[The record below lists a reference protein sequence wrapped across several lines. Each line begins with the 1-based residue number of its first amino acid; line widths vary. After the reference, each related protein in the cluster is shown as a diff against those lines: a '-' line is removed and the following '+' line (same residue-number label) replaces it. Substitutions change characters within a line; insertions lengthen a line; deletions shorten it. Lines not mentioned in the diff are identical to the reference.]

1 MANRIIP
8 PCDFHLH
15 TCLSPC
21 ASQDTALS
29 SLRAHAE
36 AAFALGHEAI
46 CITDHFALPADWVPA
61 WYANSGPDII
71 DYTVNAIRGIE
82 SGVKL
87 FVGCEA
93 EMVAPDRVTI
103 DECFA
108 RRLDFVLLAAS
119 HLHFDGIGPPQGSPP
134 AVVAAAL
141 SEFMEAAVSL
151 PFIDAVAHPFAIPH
165 EPGGDPA
172 HYMELLDDDF
182 FERVS
187 DTAARN
193 AIAFELNASQLAQEK
208 YRLLLRR
215 FYLIAKQHGV
225 KFTLG
230 SDAHCAGE
238 QARVH
243 VVESYARELGLVR
256 GDFLDASDILERR
269 PGRKSI
275 SP

>member
-1 MANRIIP
+1 MANRITP
-8 PCDFHLH
+8 PCDFHVH

-36 AAFALGHEAI
+36 AASALGHEAI
-46 CITDHFALPADWVPA
+46 CITDHFALGADWVPA
-61 WYANSGPDII
+61 WYANCGPGII
-71 DYTVNAIRGIE
+71 DHTVNAIRATE
-82 SGVKL
+82 SDVKL

-103 DECFA
+103 DESFA
-108 RRLDFVLLAAS
+108 RRLDFVLLAVS
-119 HLHFDGIGPPQGSPP
+119 HFHFAEIGPPQGSPP

-151 PFIDAVAHPFAIPH
+151 PFIDAVAHPFAIPN
-165 EPGGDPA
+165 EPFGNPE

-182 FERVS
+182 FERVYEK
-187 DTAARN
+187 AARN
-193 AIAFELNASQLAQEK
+193 EVAFELNASQLAREK

-215 FYLIAKQHGV
+215 FYLSAKRHGV
-225 KFTLG
+225 KFTVG
-230 SDAHCAGE
+230 SDAHSAHE
-238 QARVH
+238 QAGVSA
-243 VVESYARELGLVR
+243 VESYARELGLVR
-256 GDFLDASDILERR
+256 GDFLDASDLLERR
-269 PGRKSI
+269 HRRKAI